1 MELDDYVWKER
12 DGGGYRNME
21 GDVLYV
27 EDGLDG
33 QTELD
38 DFGDGE
44 RYAVKVNRSYNP
56 PSAEDETVDTAE
68 TWGEVENILDG
79 YR

>member
-1 MELDDYVWKER
+1 MKLDDYVWKER
-12 DGGGYRNME
+12 DGGGYRNMD

-27 EDGLDG
+27 EDGLNG
-33 QTELD
+33 QTGLD
-38 DFGDGE
+38 DFGE
-44 RYAVKVNRSYNP
+44 RYVVKVDRSYKP
-56 PSAEDETVDTAE
+56 PSAEDEIVDTAE